1 MQGLSRH
8 IDVCRDLK
16 VIQGQ
21 EVKNRFLRA
30 LFNEKQF
37 RKYNQQSSVILQKHK
52 PICDLAQACFDP
64 SVHDHPCTLALTSRV
79 TVAFLLVYTV
89 HRVQL
94 LILLGLFLLL
104 VYTVTPCTTIDI
116 AWIILIII
124 LILIILRP
132 ESFLYGF
139 EKLAEQNDLK
149 IFTHV
154 RDHMSSSDRNL
165 VDLGQ

>member
-21 EVKNRFLRA
+21 EVKNRFMRA

-79 TVAFLLVYTV
+79 TVAFLLLQGDTLYTIEIEFTAYTV
-89 HRVQL
+89 V
-94 LILLGLFLLL
+94 
-104 VYTVTPCTTIDI
+104 
-116 AWIILIII
+116 
-124 LILIILRP
+124 
-132 ESFLYGF
+132 S
-139 EKLAEQNDLK
+139 
-149 IFTHV
+149 
-154 RDHMSSSDRNL
+154 
-165 VDLGQ
+165 